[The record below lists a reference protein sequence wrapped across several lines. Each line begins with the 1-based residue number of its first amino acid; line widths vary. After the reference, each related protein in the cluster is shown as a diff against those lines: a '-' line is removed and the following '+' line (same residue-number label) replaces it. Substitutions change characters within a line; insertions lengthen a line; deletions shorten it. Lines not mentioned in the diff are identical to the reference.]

1 MQRFLAED
9 NKNNF
14 HKKSKKLKNHV
25 EKSIDQTLDYS
36 SNYFEETSMNPLNDQ
51 SSTYNILD
59 QSMND
64 GDPLSNSDNETHSH
78 LLPND
83 NQISNTDHQSKAQR
97 QLDEEDIPP
106 ADMKLNEIP
115 VQNDNNNKNNDDDR
129 LTIGLQSNSADN
141 FSSTKHEASF
151 ENHSI
156 QDESTIDQTET
167 SSTESKS
174 SSDEN
179 NSSIEYEK

>member
-1 MQRFLAED
+1 
-9 NKNNF
+9 
-14 HKKSKKLKNHV
+14 
-25 EKSIDQTLDYS
+25 
-36 SNYFEETSMNPLNDQ
+36 
-51 SSTYNILD
+51 
-59 QSMND
+59 
-64 GDPLSNSDNETHSH
+64 LSNSDNETHSH

-129 LTIGLQSNSADN
+129 LTIGLKSNSADN
-141 FSSTKHEASF
+141 FSSTKHETSF